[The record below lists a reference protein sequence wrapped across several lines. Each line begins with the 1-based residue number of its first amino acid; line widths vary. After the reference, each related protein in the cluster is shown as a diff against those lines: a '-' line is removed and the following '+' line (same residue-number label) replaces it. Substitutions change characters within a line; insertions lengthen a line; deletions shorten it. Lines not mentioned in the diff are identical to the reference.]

1 MKLLP
6 LEKVTNRTYG
16 SINPSGGNAGIVV
29 LDNQVIVVDSQFLSQ
44 AKELRQEIERTTTKR
59 IRFLLLTHSHSDHV
73 FGNEVF
79 RDCEIVAH
87 QSLKTRMQELLS
99 TTWSKESLQKQIMEL
114 KKTDPERASR
124 FEGVQITLP
133 TRVFDTDYRIVEKDL
148 EVVMKHVGGHTH
160 DSSIVYF
167 PAEQVL
173 FSGDLIFCQ
182 TFPYG
187 GDPTADPDEWLQAL
201 RDIMKMPAKAIVPG
215 HGPICDKR
223 EVQKYIDFVENVRD
237 KMIGMIREGR
247 TAEEITKS
255 EHYPTFY
262 SKSADQRR
270 QNTLVQWYN
279 VWYARHSKSPGA
291 R

>member
-1 MKLLP
+1 MT
-6 LEKVTNRTYG
+6 LEKITDRVYADTNPVG
-16 SINPSGGNAGIVV
+16 AGNAGAILLQDQVV
-29 LDNQVIVVDSQFLSQ
+29 VVDSQYLKH
-44 AKELRQEIERTTTKR
+44 AKELRREIERITSKK

-87 QSLKTRMQELLS
+87 RSLKDRMQELLL
-99 TTWSKESLQKQIMEL
+99 TTWSKESLEKQVAEL
-114 KKTDPERASR
+114 RKTDPERASR

-133 TRVFDTDYRIVEKDL
+133 TRVFDGEFKIAGGNLDILMR
-148 EVVMKHVGGHTH
+148 HVGGHTR

-167 PAEQVL
+167 PNEQVL
-173 FSGDLIFCQ
+173 FSGDIIFSQ

-201 RDIMKMPAKAIVPG
+201 KDILGMSVKTIVPG

-223 EVQKYIDFVENVRD
+223 EVQAYIDFIETVRI
-237 KMIGMIREGR
+237 KMIAMIRAGK
-247 TAEEITKS
+247 TSEEITRS
-255 EHYPTFY
+255 ENYPAFY

-270 QNTLVQWYN
+270 QSTLAQWYK
-279 VWYARHSKSPGA
+279 VWRQKSN
-291 R
+291 

>member
-1 MKLLP
+1 MT
-6 LEKVTNRTYG
+6 LEKITDRVYADTNPVG
-16 SINPSGGNAGIVV
+16 AGNAGAILLQDQVV
-29 LDNQVIVVDSQFLSQ
+29 VVDSQYLKH
-44 AKELRQEIERTTTKR
+44 AKELRREIERITSKK

-87 QSLKTRMQELLS
+87 RSLKDRMQELLL
-99 TTWSKESLQKQIMEL
+99 TTWSKESLEKQVAEL
-114 KKTDPERASR
+114 RKTDPERASR

-133 TRVFDTDYRIVEKDL
+133 TRVFDGEFKIAGGNLDILMR
-148 EVVMKHVGGHTH
+148 HVGGHTR

-167 PAEQVL
+167 PNEQVL
-173 FSGDLIFCQ
+173 FSGDIIFSQ

-201 RDIMKMPAKAIVPG
+201 KGILEMSVKTIVPG

-223 EVQKYIDFVENVRD
+223 EVQAYIDFIETVKS
-237 KMIGMIREGR
+237 KMIAMIRAGK
-247 TAEEITKS
+247 TSEEITRS
-255 EHYPTFY
+255 ESYPAFY

-270 QNTLVQWYN
+270 QSTLAQWYK
-279 VWYARHSKSPGA
+279 VWRQKSN
-291 R
+291 

>member
-1 MKLLP
+1 MP
-6 LEKVTNRTYG
+6 LEKATNRAYG
-16 SINPSGGNAGIVV
+16 SINPSGGNAGIIV
-29 LDNQVIVVDSQFLSQ
+29 LDDQVVVIDSQFLSQ
-44 AKELRQEIERTTTKR
+44 AKELRREIEKITTKK

-99 TTWSKESLQKQIMEL
+99 TTWSKESLEKQIMEL

-133 TRVFDTDYRIVEKDL
+133 TRVFDKDFRIVEKDI
-148 EVVMKHVGGHTH
+148 EVMMKHVGGHTH

-173 FSGDLIFCQ
+173 FSGDLIFCES
-182 TFPYG
+182 FPYG
-187 GDPTADPDEWLQAL
+187 GDPTADPDEWLAAL
-201 RDIMKMPAKAIVPG
+201 RDIMKMPVKTIVPG

-223 EVQKYIDFVENVRD
+223 EVQRYIYFIENV
-237 KMIGMIREGR
+237 KNTMIGRIREGR
-247 TAEEITKS
+247 RAEETTRD
-255 EHYPTFY
+255 EGYPVFY
-262 SKSADQRR
+262 SKSGDQRR
-270 QNTLVQWYN
+270 QNTLMQWYK
-279 VWYARHSKSPGA
+279 VWYARYSTSTSH
-291 R
+291 